1 MFLKIF
7 VGFLIENVNK
17 EAKALNP
24 DFKAC
29 FSAVPEEHPK
39 VLELRTP
46 FVVKKQKD
54 KNGASEQTCCLGSG
68 FFLQV
73 LEVLFD
79 GVEGLFPGQAPAAA
93 ATASFGV
100 VF

>member
-1 MFLKIF
+1 MKTSIKKPKPRPSTLTS
-7 VGFLIENVNK
+7 GLLS
-17 EAKALNP
+17 AL
-24 DFKAC
+24 
-29 FSAVPEEHPK
+29 PEENPK
-39 VLELRTP
+39 VLKLRTP

-54 KNGASEQTCCLGSG
+54 KNCASEQTCCLGSG

-79 GVEGLFPGQAPAAA
+79 GVEGLFPGQAPAA
-93 ATASFGV
+93 SFGV

>member
-1 MFLKIF
+1 MKTSVKKPKPRPLTLTS
-7 VGFLIENVNK
+7 GLLS
-17 EAKALNP
+17 AL
-24 DFKAC
+24 
-29 FSAVPEEHPK
+29 PEENPK

-54 KNGASEQTCCLGSG
+54 KNCASEQTCCLGSG

-93 ATASFGV
+93 ASLGV